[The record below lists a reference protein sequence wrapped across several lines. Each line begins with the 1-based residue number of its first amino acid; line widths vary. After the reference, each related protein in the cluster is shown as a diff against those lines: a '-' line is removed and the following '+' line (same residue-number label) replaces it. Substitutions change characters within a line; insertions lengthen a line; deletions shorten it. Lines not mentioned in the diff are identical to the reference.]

1 MAKIS
6 LISWRRGEQKFPET
20 EAQRRARARER
31 STDSGW
37 TCSRVDRLDVLTA
50 VPPVELPEFDGDW
63 LMGELDALA
72 SLSSPTVEE
81 TLDASAGSS
90 VSVDLS
96 PEQSSALYALPLFSM
111 VYGESVP
118 HTLLHLRK
126 AQDHRGMTLQF
137 SLHTQVIPE
146 MMSLKEVCRQLK
158 VGRWTIMQLIRR
170 QELRCCRIA
179 HRYRFAVEEVKKYLE
194 RTATY

>member
-1 MAKIS
+1 MIAQGAMAFNS
-6 LISWRRGEQKFPET
+6 PFSLNASSSWGPTDFGHTRLISWRRGEKKFPET

-37 TCSRVDRLDVLTA
+37 PCSRVDRLDVLTA
-50 VPPVELPEFDGDW
+50 VPPVELPEFDGDR
-63 LMGELDALA
+63 LMEELDALA
-72 SLSSPTVEE
+72 KLSSPTVEE

-96 PEQSSALYALPLFSM
+96 PEQSSALYALPLSSM

-118 HTLLHLRK
+118 HTLLQLRK

-137 SLHTQVIPE
+137 SLHTQVGSVP
-146 MMSLKEVCRQLK
+146 QLP
-158 VGRWTIMQLIRR
+158 
-170 QELRCCRIA
+170 
-179 HRYRFAVEEVKKYLE
+179 
-194 RTATY
+194 

>member
-1 MAKIS
+1 M
-6 LISWRRGEQKFPET
+6 E
-20 EAQRRARARER
+20 
-31 STDSGW
+31 
-37 TCSRVDRLDVLTA
+37 
-50 VPPVELPEFDGDW
+50 
-63 LMGELDALA
+63 ELDAVA

-118 HTLLHLRK
+118 HTLLQLKK

-170 QELRCCRIA
+170 QELRCYRIA
-179 HRYRFAVEEVKKYLE
+179 HRYRFTVEDHSCPLK
-194 RTATY
+194 RTGPEARLRGLTPRLPHALYRMLYSRFGGAWEAADTREESGGSGHDR